1 MGDRPYPSSN
11 RNANGARTLNGSG
24 ATANGGSGGPPPLPA
39 AKAQQYSAAR
49 PPYRPLPPQ
58 PLRRRQRR
66 RGCCCACCLWLTLLL
81 VALIFLAAIAAGVF
95 YVVYH
100 PQRPSFSVES
110 LRLSALNITSSNLLT
125 SRIDLTVSARNPN
138 RKVVFLYDDVAIS
151 AYSDGVDIGE
161 GSFPAF
167 VHGTENT
174 TVLKATVSTS
184 RRSLEPEEAAD
195 LTKGKKFSL
204 EIDLDTKAGVKIGGF
219 KSKRIGIKVV
229 CDGIEGRVAK
239 GNPVA
244 AATSPANARCQVK
257 LSIKIW
263 NRTL

>member
-11 RNANGARTLNGSG
+11 RNANGARTLNGGG
-24 ATANGGSGGPPPLPA
+24 ATTNGGSGGPPPFPP
-39 AKAQQYSAAR
+39 AKAQQYSATR
-49 PPYRPLPPQ
+49 QLYRPLPPQ
-58 PLRRRQRR
+58 PPARGRR

-81 VALIFLAAIAAGVF
+81 IALIFLAAIAAGIF
-95 YVVYH
+95 YVLYH

-151 AYSDGVDIGE
+151 AYSNGVGIGE

-167 VHGTENT
+167 VQATENT
-174 TVLKATVSTS
+174 TVLKATVSSS
-184 RRSLEPEEAAD
+184 RRSLEPGEAED
-195 LTKGKKFSL
+195 LTKRKKFSL
-204 EIDLDTKAGVKIGGF
+204 EIDLETKAGVKIGGF
-219 KSKRIGIKVV
+219 KSKRIGIRVL
-229 CDGIEGRVAK
+229 CEGIEGRVAK
-239 GNPVA
+239 GNPAA

-257 LSIKIW
+257 LRIKIW
-263 NRTL
+263 NWTF